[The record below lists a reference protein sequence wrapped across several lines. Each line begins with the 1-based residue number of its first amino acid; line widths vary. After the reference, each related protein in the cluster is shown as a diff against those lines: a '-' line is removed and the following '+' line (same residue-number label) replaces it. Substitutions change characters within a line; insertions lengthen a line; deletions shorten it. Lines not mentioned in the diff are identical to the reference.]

1 MVLDVESLSELDFS
15 GTKKIGDYAF
25 SRSGITKANFA
36 MLNEIGNKAFL
47 KCSSLTSICYHG
59 SKTEWDTISKDASC
73 PASAV
78 IHYKADTE
86 EAKDPTCTENGW
98 KETGVCDVCGQ
109 DYSDKNNE
117 DNILPALEAQLF

>member
-1 MVLDVESLSELDFS
+1 
-15 GTKKIGDYAF
+15 
-25 SRSGITKANFA
+25 
-36 MLNEIGNKAFL
+36 MLNEIGNKAFF

-86 EAKDPTCTENGW
+86 EAKDPTCTEPGR
-98 KETGVCDVCGQ
+98 KVLTFAMFVVRAIPI
-109 DYSDKNNE
+109 KM
-117 DNILPALEAQLF
+117 IRKVLFLH